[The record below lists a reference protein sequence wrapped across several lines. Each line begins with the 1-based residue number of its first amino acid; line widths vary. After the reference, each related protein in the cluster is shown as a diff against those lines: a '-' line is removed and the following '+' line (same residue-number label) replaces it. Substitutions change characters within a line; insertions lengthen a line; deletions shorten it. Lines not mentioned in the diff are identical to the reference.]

1 MISGYSLWQY
11 VHIVLFVYWLGADL
25 GVFLASRYV
34 TRSDLPTA
42 ERLRFLRLTLQI
54 DLGPR
59 TALILMIPVGVMLAS
74 GLGIVALSPG
84 ALGALWITALAW
96 LALAWYLALAA
107 KSARLA
113 MLTRIDVALR
123 VSVAATY
130 LALAAKSARLA
141 MLTRIDVALRVSVAA
156 TFIGLAVV
164 APLPFWLAGKFLLF
178 GVAVVL
184 GLLLRRVIGDWA
196 AGFAQ
201 LNDATSA
208 DAGNARITT
217 ASNSATRLALTL
229 WLAVLLIALLG
240 VTKPSWN

>member
-84 ALGALWITALAW
+84 ALAALWITALAW
-96 LALAWYLALAA
+96 LALAW
-107 KSARLA
+107 
-113 MLTRIDVALR
+113 
-123 VSVAATY
+123 Y

-208 DAGNARITT
+208 DAGNARINS